1 MSVRGREQVGRS
13 YTVSKAPRLV
23 QSVSIMIS
31 RGVPKGWAFDEQ
43 TYSIGILGS
52 EPGLTDKLLYLSQ
65 VKQHDHF

>member
-31 RGVPKGWAFDEQ
+31 RGVPKGFDEQ